1 MLIADTLVVIG
12 LATASLGTIQ
22 ETGGVQEHS
31 FWLRNDGTEAVTLQ
45 QGYTSCECTTIEF
58 DRYGQVLPGDSSQVV
73 LRFNPQGRGG
83 DFTVTGTVV
92 YGTER
97 KRVKLSMTGNSI
109 LSEETLMRRFPV
121 AVSDHLRLS
130 TDRFDLGVIHP
141 GETKER
147 SVVVLHRDEN
157 DRTESLN
164 ITYTPD
170 EKTPKGLQ
178 HIPYKVT
185 TTEQGKQRQLTITL
199 DVMIKK

>member
-1 MLIADTLVVIG
+1 MMLIADTLVVIG

-22 ETGGVQEHS
+22 ETGGVQEHT

-45 QGYTSCECTTIEF
+45 QGYTSCECTAIEF
-58 DRYGQVLPGDSSQVV
+58 DRYGQVQPGDSSRVT

-83 DFTVTGTVV
+83 EFNVSGTVV

-97 KRVKLSMTGNSI
+97 KRVKLSMTGTSI
-109 LSEETLMRRFPV
+109 LSEETLMKRYPI
-121 AVSDHLRLS
+121 AVTENLRLS
-130 TDRFDLGVIHP
+130 TDRFDLGIMHP

-147 SVVVLHRDEN
+147 SVAVLHRGEN
-157 DRTESLN
+157 DRTETLT

-170 EKTPKGLQ
+170 DKTPKGLQ
-178 HIPYKVT
+178 HIPYTVV

-199 DVMIKK
+199 DVMIK

>member
-22 ETGGVQEHS
+22 ETGGVQEHTY
-31 FWLRNDGTEAVTLQ
+31 WLRNDGTEAVTLQ
-45 QGYTSCECTTIEF
+45 QGYTSCECTTMEF
-58 DRYGQVLPGDSSQVV
+58 DRFAQVQPGDSSRVV

-83 DFTVTGTVV
+83 EFNVSGTVV
-92 YGTER
+92 YGTDR
-97 KRVKLSMTGNSI
+97 KRVKLAMTGNSV
-109 LSEETLMRRFPV
+109 LSEETLMKRYPV

-130 TDRFDLGVIHP
+130 TDRFDLGVMHP

-157 DRTESLN
+157 DRTETLT
-164 ITYTPD
+164 ITFTPD

-178 HIPYKVT
+178 HIPYTVAT
-185 TTEQGKQRQLTITL
+185 SDRGKPRQVTITL
-199 DVMIKK
+199 DVMIK

>member
-1 MLIADTLVVIG
+1 MLVADTLVVIG
-12 LATASLGTIQ
+12 LATASIGTIQ
-22 ETGGVQEHS
+22 ETGGVQEHR
-31 FWLRNDGTEAVTLQ
+31 FWLRNDGAEVVTLQ

-58 DRYGQVLPGDSSQVV
+58 DRFAQVQPGDSSQVT

-109 LSEETLMRRFPV
+109 LSEETLKMRYPI
-121 AVSDHLRLS
+121 AVNENLRLS
-130 TDRFDLGVIHP
+130 TDRFDLGVMHP

-147 SVVVLHRDEN
+147 NVVVLHRDEN
-157 DRTESLN
+157 DRTETIA

-170 EKTPKGLQ
+170 DKTPKGLQ
-178 HIPYKVT
+178 HVPYTVI
-185 TTEQGKQRQLTITL
+185 TTEQGMQRQLVVTL
-199 DVMIKK
+199 DVMIK

>member
-1 MLIADTLVVIG
+1 MLLADTLVVIG

-22 ETGGVQEHS
+22 ETGGVHEHT
-31 FWLRNDGTEAVTLQ
+31 FWLRNDGSQAVTLQ

-58 DRYGQVLPGDSSQVV
+58 DRYAQVQPGDSSQVT

-109 LSEETLMRRFPV
+109 LSEETLMKRYPV

-130 TDRFDLGVIHP
+130 TDRFDLGIMRP

-147 SVVVLHRDEN
+147 SVVALHRDEN
-157 DRTESLN
+157 DRTETLA
-164 ITYTPD
+164 ITFTPD
-170 EKTPKGLQ
+170 DKTPKGLQ
-178 HIPYKVT
+178 HIPYTIV
-185 TTEQGKQRQLTITL
+185 TTEQGKERQLVITL
-199 DVMIKK
+199 DVMIK